1 MLANGYGSPGSTV
14 GPTSE
19 QYCFPLLVTKME
31 VFGLVIGQGK
41 GMLWTNYRRRMFNM
55 DNLSLHHSLQTATII
70 HNAGHRL
77 AFRAPYYSV
86 DGPIE
91 YVFNTI
97 QCALRINNHLISD
110 GSSLIDEMRNAIANT
125 ETFELYFIHC
135 GFHLNYNILHLLWVP
150 SKLGLDHSKLNR
162 RLNVVS
168 PIMYEYNANNN
179 YNYSHSSS
187 LSFSCDVFSL

>member
-1 MLANGYGSPGSTV
+1 MV
-14 GPTSE
+14 E
-19 QYCFPLLVTKME
+19 VVRFILVDI
-31 VFGLVIGQGK
+31 GLR
-41 GMLWTNYRRRMFNM
+41 TNDRRRTFTM

-110 GSSLIDEMRNAIANT
+110 GSSLIDEMRNATTNIK
-125 ETFELYFIHC
+125 TFKPYFIHC
-135 GFHLNYNILHLLWVP
+135 VFHL
-150 SKLGLDHSKLNR
+150 S
-162 RLNVVS
+162 
-168 PIMYEYNANNN
+168 
-179 YNYSHSSS
+179 
-187 LSFSCDVFSL
+187 